1 MSEAFENIIEQLEKK
16 SGEAIKQENGD
27 FVQDGL
33 LYCGKCFTP
42 KQCRIVLFGVER
54 TPFCLCKCAKEA
66 RDKEEAEYRQREKM
80 QSIQRLRRVG
90 FPDVEMTRWTF
101 DNDDGTNEKI
111 TTAAKNYVANFAE
124 MKKRGKGLLLFGKVG
139 TGKTFAAACIANAL
153 IDSGV
158 PCLVTNFARLVNTI
172 SGLYDGKQ
180 DYIDGLNRF
189 DLLVIDDLASERD
202 TEYMGE
208 IVQNIIDSRYRAGLP
223 LIITTNLTSEELKHP
238 ADIRKQ
244 RIYSRLFEMCV
255 PVEVKHKD
263 RRKEKLIAD
272 YDEFNAL
279 LGLNAAE
286 GNEAP
291 EDANKTP

>member
-1 MSEAFENIIEQLEKK
+1 MNNAFENIIEQLEKK
-16 SGEAIKQENGD
+16 SEEASKPENGD

-54 TPFCLCKCAKEA
+54 TPYCLCKCAAEA
-66 RDKEEAEYRQREKM
+66 RDKEQAEYKRREKM
-80 QSIQRLRRVG
+80 QEIQKLRRLG
-90 FPDVEMTRWTF
+90 FPDVDMIRWTF
-101 DNDDGTNEKI
+101 DNDDGTNEKLS
-111 TTAAKNYVANFAE
+111 TAARNYVANFEE

-172 SGLYDGKQ
+172 SGMYDGKQ
-180 DYIDGLNRF
+180 DYIDGLNKF
-189 DLLVIDDLASERD
+189 SLLVIDDLASERD

-208 IVQNIIDSRYRAGLP
+208 IVQNIIDSRYRARLP
-223 LIITTNLTSEELKHP
+223 LIITTNLTAEELKHP
-238 ADIRKQ
+238 SEIRKQ
-244 RIYSRLFEMCV
+244 RIYSRLFEMCI
-255 PVEVKHKD
+255 PVEVIHKD

-272 YDEFNAL
+272 YDEMNAL

-286 GNEAP
+286 SNEETP
-291 EDANKTP
+291 EDG

>member
-1 MSEAFENIIEQLEKK
+1 MDMKPIFEALEKAAAK
-16 SGEAIKQENGD
+16 SSAPDDGD
-27 FVQDGL
+27 FVKDGL

-42 KQCRIVLFGVER
+42 KQCRVELFGEIR
-54 TPFCLCKCAKEA
+54 TPFCLCKCAAEK
-66 RDKEEAEYRQREKM
+66 RDAEEAERKRVEKM
-80 QSIQRLRRVG
+80 QEVQKLRRLG
-90 FPDVEMTRWTF
+90 FPDAELSRWTF
-101 DNDDGTNEKI
+101 DNDDGTDEKLS
-111 TTAAKNYVANFAE
+111 TAARNYVANFAE

-139 TGKTFAAACIANAL
+139 TGKTFASACIANAL
-153 IDSGV
+153 IDKGV

-172 SGLYDGKQ
+172 AGMYDGKQ

-223 LIITTNLTSEELKHP
+223 LIVTTNLTSDELKHP
-238 ADIRKQ
+238 QEIRKQ

-255 PVEVKHKD
+255 PLEVKHKD

-272 YDEFNAL
+272 FDEMNAL
-279 LGLNAAE
+279 LGLNAAD
-286 GNEAP
+286 EA
-291 EDANKTP
+291 